1 MASDPKAD
9 LHRYLRA
16 ARETILWKLDGLS
29 EYDVRRPLTPT
40 ATNLLNLVKH
50 LATTEQEY
58 FGACMGREFP
68 EKLPWVEQIETGA
81 DPNADMF
88 ATADESREDIVSLYR
103 RATEFADTTISE
115 LPLDAPGVVPWWS
128 EDRKYVT
135 LHLLLVHMIAETNR
149 HAGHADILRE
159 SLDGAAGL
167 RDGVSNLPDQDWAAY
182 RARVEEA
189 AREAADRQG

>member
-16 ARETILWKLDGLS
+16 ARDTMRWKLEGLS

-40 ATNLLNLVKH
+40 GTNLLGLIKH
-50 LATTEQEY
+50 LAGGEQGY
-58 FGACMGREFP
+58 FGACLGREFGEP
-68 EKLPWVEQIETGA
+68 LPWLEAVDDGS

-88 ATADESREDIVSLYR
+88 ATAAESRDDVLSLYSR
-103 RATEFADTTISE
+103 VAEFADTTISE
-115 LPLDAPGVVPWWS
+115 LPLDAPGVVPWWP
-128 EDRKYVT
+128 EDRRYVT

-159 SLDGAAGL
+159 GLDGAAGL
-167 RDGVSNLPDQDWAAY
+167 RAGVSNLPEQDWAAY
-182 RARVEEA
+182 RERVDQQARTA
-189 AREAADRQG
+189 AGLA